1 VANWFHDTIV
11 ETNRLPLFC
20 IFAGMLVGFL
30 FIRFSVRMIR
40 AQVKWWPGNVKPG
53 GMHIHHV
60 VFGVIFMMLAGVGGF
75 ALPDRALVGL
85 CITGSLFGLGA
96 ALVLDE
102 FALILHLQDVYWAE
116 EGRTSVD
123 AIFVAVA
130 ATGLLLLGF
139 RPLDL
144 ASDDFRNT
152 SSIIGTSIVILLY
165 LALIAITLLKGK
177 VWTGLLGILFPL
189 FLIFGAIRVGR
200 PHSPWARWR
209 YRPGKRRGEA
219 KMARAQKRERRYR
232 APMIRAKDWLQ
243 NAVAGRPSEPN
254 PPPPELAT
262 SSSMA
267 DRFDPLD
274 DGGLYDSPAIM
285 AHYRDR
291 EPANSGAAKSA
302 TPKPDS
308 GQPGSGQPGSGQP
321 DSGQPGTT
329 KTAAGTPGSDKS
341 ASAKPGSAE
350 PASPRWRGE

>member
-1 VANWFHDTIV
+1 MWYPGFNGTVANWFHDTVV

-30 FIRFSVRMIR
+30 FIRLSVRMIR
-40 AQVKWWPGNVKPG
+40 AQVKWWPGNVSPG

-85 CITGSLFGLGA
+85 CITGSLFGIGA

-139 RPLDL
+139 QPLDL
-144 ASDDFRNT
+144 ASDDFQNT
-152 SSIIGTSIVILLY
+152 SSTIGTSIVILLY

-177 VWTGLLGILFPL
+177 VWTGLLGILIPL
-189 FLIFGAIRVGR
+189 FLIVGAIRVGR

-219 KMARAQKRERRYR
+219 KLARAQTRERRYR
-232 APMIRAKDWLQ
+232 APDDQGQGPAAECGGRPAIRAQ
-243 NAVAGRPSEPN
+243 
-254 PPPPELAT
+254 
-262 SSSMA
+262 
-267 DRFDPLD
+267 
-274 DGGLYDSPAIM
+274 
-285 AHYRDR
+285 
-291 EPANSGAAKSA
+291 SA
-302 TPKPDS
+302 
-308 GQPGSGQPGSGQP
+308 
-321 DSGQPGTT
+321 
-329 KTAAGTPGSDKS
+329 AAGAGDVVVSGGQLRS
-341 ASAKPGSAE
+341 AR
-350 PASPRWRGE
+350 RWRTL